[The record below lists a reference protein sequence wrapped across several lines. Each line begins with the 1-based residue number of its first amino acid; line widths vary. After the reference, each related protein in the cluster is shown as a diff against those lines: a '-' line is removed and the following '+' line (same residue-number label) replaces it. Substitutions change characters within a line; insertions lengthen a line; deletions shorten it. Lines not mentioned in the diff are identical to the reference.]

1 MKFLSVSLLV
11 LASVVSSAKVSYNGA
26 KAFRIPVGEDV
37 TPLMDVIQK
46 LDLPIWKGAP
56 NGIPSPNSHV
66 DLVVP
71 AKSVKEFNKMTKSM
85 KTEVMHEDLGAAID
99 AEGTAPEFSSKYF
112 RLPLSRKL

>member
-85 KTEVMHEDLGAAID
+85 KTEVMHEDLGAVPGSQSLGWCGMSLGAVPAD
-99 AEGTAPEFSSKYF
+99 HRG
-112 RLPLSRKL
+112 